1 MIFILTDIKFNSFQR
16 KSIKTLK
23 DAPVAVNLCLS
34 CIGIHYEI
42 TVSIMTIKTTKKKQ
56 EKTKK
61 SVEKCK
67 KNVSKPFKP

>member
-1 MIFILTDIKFNSFQR
+1 MIFILTDIKFNSFQQ
-16 KSIKTLK
+16 KSIKLLK
-23 DAPVAVNLCLS
+23 DAPVGVHLCLS

-42 TVSIMTIKTTKKKQ
+42 TVSLMTIKTTKKKR
-56 EKTKK
+56 EKTKN

>member
-1 MIFILTDIKFNSFQR
+1 MIFNLTDIKFNSFQR
-16 KSIKTLK
+16 KAIKLLE
-23 DAPVAVNLCLS
+23 DAPVGVHLCLS

-42 TVSIMTIKTTKKKQ
+42 TVSLMTIKTTKKQ
-56 EKTKK
+56 EKTKI

>member
-23 DAPVAVNLCLS
+23 DAPVAVHLCLS

-42 TVSIMTIKTTKKKQ
+42 TVSIMTIKTTKKKTGENQKISRKVQ
-56 EKTKK
+56 EER
-61 SVEKCK
+61 VEAI
-67 KNVSKPFKP
+67 